1 MGGGGGGGG
10 GFAGGL
16 TRTVGLE
23 PLAGVFP
30 GTVFPG
36 GVFVVAVVFAGAL
49 GAAGAVFP
57 GGAFDVVVCPVA
69 VPATSTSAIVHPS
82 SSNEGAERRVFCR
95 LRAGVGLCR
104 IMADRCIARRRPERE
119 GYEQQFESS
128 GSDRGVNP
136 VTFAGPTGSNA
147 EWDLVKISKAGAR
160 DDTVVPI
167 VL

>member
-23 PLAGVFP
+23 PPAGVFP
-30 GTVFPG
+30 GAVFAG
-36 GVFVVAVVFAGAL
+36 GVFVVVVVFAGAL
-49 GAAGAVFP
+49 GAAGAAFA

-82 SSNEGAERRVFCR
+82 SSNEGADRRVFCR

-104 IMADRCIARRRPERE
+104 IMAARCIARRRPERE
-119 GYEQQFESS
+119 GYERRFV
-128 GSDRGVNP
+128 SDYELTEAYHRLRLRRRGAMSHWVYEIGIDYRNASRGN
-136 VTFAGPTGSNA
+136 AG
-147 EWDLVKISKAGAR
+147 V
-160 DDTVVPI
+160 
-167 VL
+167 